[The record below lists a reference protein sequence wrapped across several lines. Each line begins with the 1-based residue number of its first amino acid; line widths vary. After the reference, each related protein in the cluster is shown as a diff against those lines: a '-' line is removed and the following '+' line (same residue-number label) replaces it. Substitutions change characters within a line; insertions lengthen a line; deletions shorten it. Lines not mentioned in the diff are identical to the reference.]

1 LEQEQQDTIL
11 GKDDYSPGLVEVRGK
26 KILLIGY
33 SVFSGFQLNPSEE
46 IITRLDGADINGY
59 RVEGLLLPV
68 SYRYVQGTLPRI
80 LEEEQ
85 PDIALGIGL
94 APRATRPVIELVA
107 SNVASFRIS
116 DDGGALVGYEYVAG
130 SGLEAVRTTL
140 PVSSI
145 LDECRRRGLD
155 IVAGVSIGTYLCGIA
170 GYYIMKYAET
180 HKRIGGFIHI
190 PPSTE
195 LAMRHGLRNYVS
207 LSILLEIIKCVLET
221 VTGALQASQQSS
233 Q

>member
-1 LEQEQQDTIL
+1 MEQEQQDTIL
-11 GKDDYSPGLVEVRGK
+11 GKYDYSPGLAEVHGK
-26 KILLIGY
+26 NILLIGY

-46 IITRLDGADINGY
+46 IVTGLNSASINGY
-59 RVEGLLLPV
+59 RVKGLVLPV
-68 SYRYVQGTLPRI
+68 SYRYVKGMLPRI

-107 SNVASFRIS
+107 SNVASFRIR
-116 DDGGALVGYEYVAG
+116 DEDGALVGYEYVAG
-130 SGLEAVRTTL
+130 SDLEAVKTTL

-145 LDECRRRGLD
+145 LDECQRRGLD

-195 LAMRHGLRNYVS
+195 LAMRHGLRNFVS
-207 LSILLEIIKCVLET
+207 LSTLLETIKCVLET

>member
-1 LEQEQQDTIL
+1 VHSE
-11 GKDDYSPGLVEVRGK
+11 

-46 IITRLDGADINGY
+46 IITRLDGASINGY
-59 RVEGLLLPV
+59 RVMGLVLPV

-80 LEEEQ
+80 LEEER
-85 PDIALGIGL
+85 PDIVLGIGL
-94 APRATRPVIELVA
+94 APRAIRPVIELVA
-107 SNVASFRIS
+107 SNVASFRIR
-116 DDGGALVGYEYVAG
+116 DEDGALVGYEYVAG

-140 PVSSI
+140 PVSI
-145 LDECRRRGLD
+145 VLDECRRRGLD
-155 IVAGVSIGTYLCGIA
+155 IAAGVSIGTYLCGIA
-170 GYYIMKYAET
+170 GYYIMKYAEVR
-180 HKRIGGFIHI
+180 KRIGGFIHI

-207 LSILLEIIKCVLET
+207 LSTLFETIKCVLET